1 MDNPFDTTSAQS
13 MRENIVLRA
22 LQIDRNDM
30 QAVEDFDDLVCNAL
44 GINTEEN
51 PPNFIFDAL
60 SFA

>member
-1 MDNPFDTTSAQS
+1 